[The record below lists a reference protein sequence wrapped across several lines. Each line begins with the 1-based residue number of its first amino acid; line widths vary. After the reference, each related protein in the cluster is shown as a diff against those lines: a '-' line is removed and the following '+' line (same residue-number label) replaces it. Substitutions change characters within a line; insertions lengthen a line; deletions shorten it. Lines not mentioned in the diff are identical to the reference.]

1 MGELRFWCRVGF
13 VALLLIGLWQFLF
26 ADRAEVLLHVDTNQR
41 SQFKIYYRSADQ
53 GWSEHRMKMAS
64 LGRGKSEFEFHLADL
79 RNISELRLDPLARK
93 GEIRVISLVLHQDG
107 FAPLVLTSPEQMKRL
122 VRGRDIGVITLGGG
136 GGFSITSVGKDP
148 GLTWKLPPLSPVK
161 NFPWVVARIVV
172 LLLLSFLLVL
182 FAQKLLPH
190 WLFVPGG
197 LLVVFTL
204 VCVMAGV
211 SRFNVHPDEAVH
223 AAAAQYYTK
232 YTLPPPVGDLRV
244 AGTYSCYG
252 VSRLYNGEIV
262 YLFAGKFARLLAPL
276 NLPDYLAFRSFNAAL
291 LLILLS
297 LAVVRQVYR
306 IVLMPL
312 LLSPQIWYIFSYWNS
327 EAFALFLT
335 MIAAAQLVD
344 EQSAWNRLLRGEKIT
359 FFLLRLFGLG
369 LLLGM
374 LLLCKLNFLVFLLF
388 VGLFILWRFFFKE
401 IQLRQNVVL
410 RIVTVAVVALA
421 IFGGV
426 KFFDAWNNDFRKSER
441 MLAAC
446 EYYAEPAFK
455 PSTPLDKKFH
465 RMHMKD
471 RGVPFSQLINMR
483 WGELSFRTSVGEYG
497 FTSVPG
503 SFNYYDLVR
512 VLLLALG
519 GAIVVS
525 VFLSGDFKGIS
536 LVSLA
541 TTCCMALIVLS
552 FYRSWAAD
560 FQAQGRYFLPM
571 LGIFSVVLYRLRVS
585 LSNIVTVS
593 LSGLLFVTSLYSFIF
608 VALAGLG
615 KLTQPFN

>member
-1 MGELRFWCRVGF
+1 MGELRFWSRVGF

-41 SQFKIYYRSADQ
+41 SHFKIYYRNADE
-53 GWSEHRMKMAS
+53 GWSEYRVKIVS
-64 LGRGKSEFEFHLADL
+64 LGRGKSEFEFRLADL
-79 RNISELRLDPLARK
+79 RHISELRLDPLARK
-93 GEIRVISLVLHQDG
+93 GVIRVISLVLHQDG

-122 VRGRDIGVITLGGG
+122 VQERDIGEITLDGG
-136 GGFSITSVGKDP
+136 GGFSITSTGNDP
-148 GLTWKLPPLSPVK
+148 ALTWTIPQLSPVE
-161 NFPWVVARIVV
+161 NFPWVVARIAV

-182 FAQKLLPH
+182 FAQKLLPR

-197 LLVVFTL
+197 LLVVLTL

-223 AAAAQYYTK
+223 AAAAKYYTK

-244 AGTYSCYG
+244 EDTYSCYG
-252 VSRLYNGEIV
+252 VSRLYNGEIA

-276 NLPDYLAFRSFNAAL
+276 DLPDYMAFRFFNAVL

-306 IVLMPL
+306 IVLLPL

-335 MIAAAQLVD
+335 MIAAAQLV
-344 EQSAWNRLLRGEKIT
+344 EEHSALNRLLAGEKIP
-359 FFLLRLFGLG
+359 FSLLRLFGLG

-374 LLLCKLNFLVFLLF
+374 LLLCKLNFFVFLLF
-388 VGLFILWRFFFKE
+388 VGLFICWRFFLGE
-401 IQLRQNVVL
+401 IPLRRDMVL
-410 RIVTVAVVALA
+410 RIVTVAVFALA
-421 IFGGV
+421 IFGGA
-426 KFFDAWNNDFRKSER
+426 KFFDAWNNDFHKSEK
-441 MLAAC
+441 MLAAR
-446 EYYAEPAFK
+446 EQYAEPAFK
-455 PSTPLDKKFH
+455 PSTPLDKKFC
-465 RMHMKD
+465 RLQMKD
-471 RGVPFSQLINMR
+471 RGVPFSTLIEMC

-512 VLLLALG
+512 ALMLALG
-519 GAIVVS
+519 GTIVVS
-525 VFLSGDFKGIS
+525 ICLSGGFKGIS
-536 LVSLA
+536 LAALA
-541 TTCCMALIVLS
+541 TTCCIILIAMA
-552 FYRSWAAD
+552 FYRSWTAD

-571 LGIFSVVLYRLRVS
+571 LGIFSVVLYRLRAS

-593 LSGLLFVTSLYSFIF
+593 LSGLLFITSLYSFIF
-608 VALAGLG
+608 VALAGLD
-615 KLTQPFN
+615 KVVLPFN